1 MLKGVDI
8 GGSFVKVLWEDGR
21 REKHFIRDLKGN
33 REGLLRRLREIILEG
48 NPEGVG
54 VAVAGFTSKEGKV
67 YRSPNIPVLDG
78 VDFRELLGDSGV
90 RFVIGNDVSVGAY
103 GEWFFDHRESE
114 VLVLVAVGTGLGGG
128 LVVEGRPFFGVCG
141 SAMELGHHVVERN
154 GSPCNCG
161 RKGCWEAYCS
171 SYGLERIY
179 RRLGGR
185 DMRDHEIIKRAK
197 EGEGK
202 ALRAVEIFKEY
213 LSLGLMNVVHIF
225 DPDRIVLGGGVIEGM
240 RDLLGDVQDRVRE
253 LSEDLPGSC
262 VRVSLSRAGEFLVAR
277 GALAFIR
284 ASGTDIRG

>member
-21 REKHFIRDLKGN
+21 REKHPIRDLKGN
-33 REGLLRRLREIILEG
+33 REKLLRRIKEIILEG
-48 NPEGVG
+48 DPEGVG
-54 VAVAGFTSKEGKV
+54 VAVAGFTSMEGKV

-90 RFVIGNDVSVGAY
+90 RFVVGNDVSVGAY
-103 GEWFFDHRESE
+103 GEWFFDHKESK

-128 LVVEGRPFFGVCG
+128 LVVDGRPFFGVCG

-154 GSPCNCG
+154 GSLCNCG
-161 RKGCWEAYCS
+161 RRGCWEAYCS

-179 RRLGGR
+179 RRLGGK
-185 DMRDHEIIKRAK
+185 DIRDHEIIGRAK
-197 EGEGK
+197 GGEEK
-202 ALRAVEIFKEY
+202 ALRAIEIFKEY
-213 LSLGLMNVVHIF
+213 LSLGLMNVVHLF

-240 RDLLGDVQDRVRE
+240 RELLGDIEERIRE

-262 VRVSLSRAGEFLVAR
+262 VRVSFSKAGEFLGAR

-284 ASGTDIRG
+284 ASGADIRV